1 MIIAGTGHRPDKL
14 GGYSPLTAF
23 LAEEVALNWLH
34 QQAHGITGVISG
46 MAQGW
51 DQALASAALS
61 LSLPLHCAIPF
72 DGQESR
78 WPDAA
83 RREYRHILA
92 QAASVTVI
100 CEGGF
105 SNHAM
110 QVRNEWMVDRC
121 HLVLALWDGS
131 SGGTGNC
138 IRYAQQFPRPIV
150 NLWPRYR
157 KE

>member
-14 GGYSPLTAF
+14 GGYSPLTIKRCKA
-23 LAEEVALNWLH
+23 VAASWLH
-34 QQAHGITGVISG
+34 DQKHGVSGVISG

-51 DQALASAALS
+51 DTGLAVAALE
-61 LSLPLHCAIPF
+61 LGLPLHCAVPF
-72 DGQESR
+72 EGQESQ
-78 WPDAA
+78 WPAA
-83 RREYRHILA
+83 AQREYRHILA

-131 SGGTGNC
+131 SGGTRNC
-138 IRYAQQFPRPIV
+138 IRYAQQLPRPIV
-150 NLWPRYR
+150 NLWPWWSA
-157 KE
+157 